1 MVLVPLNF
9 ASEPFRR
16 DRAMLVASAG
26 VGLLLIAMLAVLVN
40 LAGAER
46 GRAAEN
52 RRALALL
59 ERRLA
64 TVASQQARLE
74 TSLHR
79 NENAEVFER
88 SQFLNLLL
96 YRKSISWTRIFS
108 DLEGVLPHNVRLISV
123 RPQVSARN
131 DLLLD
136 MVVSTQ
142 ASEPVIDFLMRL
154 EASPLFGA
162 TNIHSLLP
170 PSQSEPMYRC
180 RVSVNYVQKL

>member
-1 MVLVPLNF
+1 MVLLPLNF

-16 DRAMLVASAG
+16 DRAMLAASTA
-26 VGLLLIAMLAVLVN
+26 VGLLLIALLSVLVN
-40 LAGAER
+40 LAAAER
-46 GRAAEN
+46 ARSAEN
-52 RRALALL
+52 RQALVLL
-59 ERRLA
+59 EKQLA
-64 TVASQQARLE
+64 SAASQQAQIE
-74 TSLHR
+74 TTLR
-79 NENAEVFER
+79 QDANAEVFER

-96 YRKSISWTRIFS
+96 YRKGISWTRVFS
-108 DLEGVLPHNVRLISV
+108 DLEGVLPHNVRLVSI

-131 DLLLD
+131 DVLLD
-136 MVVSTQ
+136 MVVSAQ
-142 ASEPVIDFLMRL
+142 ASEPVIDFLMQL